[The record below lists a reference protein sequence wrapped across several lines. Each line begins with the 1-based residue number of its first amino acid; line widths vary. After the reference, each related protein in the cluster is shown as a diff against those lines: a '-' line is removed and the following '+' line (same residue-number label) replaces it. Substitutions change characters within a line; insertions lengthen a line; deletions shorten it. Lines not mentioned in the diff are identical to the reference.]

1 MLYLSVITIRRK
13 YNMFNKLKNLF
24 KPEPKPHWSEPLAP
38 MPAGAPPIEV
48 AQVDIVVPPKVRA
61 KRGPA
66 KKKPIVERVD
76 AKALATAAGEPYV
89 AILSVDIDPKDI
101 NNGAFELDWNDKF
114 LLNLIKAGYK
124 LKEDDTEAEIV
135 DRWFHTVCRNVVLE
149 VYEQNQAD
157 PDNRIPPLTK
167 SKDERVIN
175 RRPLGDGRSEMS

>member
-1 MLYLSVITIRRK
+1 LNI
-13 YNMFNKLKNLF
+13 
-24 KPEPKPHWSEPLAP
+24 PEP
-38 MPAGAPPIEV
+38 
-48 AQVDIVVPPKVRA
+48 QTTPKVRA
-61 KRGPA
+61 KRAPV

>member
-1 MLYLSVITIRRK
+1 
-13 YNMFNKLKNLF
+13 
-24 KPEPKPHWSEPLAP
+24 
-38 MPAGAPPIEV
+38 
-48 AQVDIVVPPKVRA
+48 VDIVVPPKVRA

-66 KKKPIVERVD
+66 APKKKPIVERVD

>member
-1 MLYLSVITIRRK
+1 
-13 YNMFNKLKNLF
+13 MFNKLKNLF
-24 KPEPKPHWSEPLAP
+24 KSEPKPHWTDTLATEPATV
-38 MPAGAPPIEV
+38 PPIEIV
-48 AQVDIVVPPKVRA
+48 PLVDIVVPPKVRA

-66 KKKPIVERVD
+66 APKKKPIVERVD